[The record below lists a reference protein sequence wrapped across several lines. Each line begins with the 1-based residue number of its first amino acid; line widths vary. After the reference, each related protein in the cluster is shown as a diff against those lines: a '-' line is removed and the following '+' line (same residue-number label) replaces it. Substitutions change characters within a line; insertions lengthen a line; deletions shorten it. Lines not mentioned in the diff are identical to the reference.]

1 MIPKEI
7 ALQLTQV
14 KEKVKTYSFIQRS
27 LAVYERRDEVDE
39 IKEILENVNSEISV
53 LTKKT
58 DNILVDGLI
67 SKFEIDS
74 WVEGLKIKTDFHELN
89 PRLVFEEEQLELE
102 RQKKIT
108 EEKTKQ
114 ELEEFNQELKTE
126 RLKEY
131 QDLCFNGP
139 DDFYK
144 IRRLINKGF
153 DIAQEGRIYD
163 LSTLISRG
171 RSLEFISF
179 LIEAGMKINEEEK
192 QNLQYRIN
200 IEQIRAKNVIEE
212 YQKKLKKR
220 RDDEFKTIWYYGP
233 DDIDKVQQ
241 LLINGLDI
249 FQVDESP
256 SIKYLIARGR
266 GIKFIKFLISAG
278 LKITIQD
285 FEFCLKNNSIYNSP
299 EFVNFILS
307 AKNIDQKT
315 IVMAKA
321 ALKQKEEDD
330 HAEKLAW
337 ELTSKVSLK
346 QKEED
351 ERILLEQESILSKL
365 KELTQGKYNSFY
377 KLLKD
382 GNINEIEHVFSFCLF
397 DINHRIKENE
407 SEVTHSILSIFETR
421 GIEFIQMLVDSGY
434 LVTKE
439 DIDHYYNTEYSKL
452 YYLNCKEFPYFN
464 QIINILISAKNIEKE
479 AVDKVK
485 EIRMEEERIRQKH
498 VEIEKNN
505 KIKVQTQRIDE
516 FRKMCEYGQ
525 ENIFKL
531 KGLINEGLDI
541 VKIADFDCLMS
552 CMEHR
557 KRNDF
562 VLFLVDSG
570 ILVTNKHIKYCNANT
585 KYFTDPLSLINIL
598 ENAKNIDSKALEDIL
613 KRKKEIVILFI
624 FFTCICIISLFMP
637 QILNRETNNFFYIF
651 IGIITI
657 LSLLLSISFIVEL
670 RKKLKITSTIYL
682 HGNQLPRRKQT
693 EYEIPNAQGIIGLT
707 GSVKEF
713 NHKEIKEKKMIL
725 WMVVTLISISI
736 IALIYIYFEEVIV
749 FLKAMLIIIIVF
761 ALFAWRYS
769 PTKRR

>member
-285 FEFCLKNNSIYNSP
+285 FEFCIKSNSIYNSP

-337 ELTSKVSLK
+337 ELTSKAALKQKEEDDHAEKLAWELTSKAALK

-351 ERILLEQESILSKL
+351 ERILLEQENILSKL

-382 GNINEIEHVFSFCLF
+382 GDIKEIEHVFSFGLF

-439 DIDHYYNTEYSKL
+439 DIDHYNNTEYSKL
-452 YYLNCKEFPYFN
+452 YYLNCK
-464 QIINILISAKNIEKE
+464 
-479 AVDKVK
+479 
-485 EIRMEEERIRQKH
+485 
-498 VEIEKNN
+498 
-505 KIKVQTQRIDE
+505 
-516 FRKMCEYGQ
+516 
-525 ENIFKL
+525 
-531 KGLINEGLDI
+531 
-541 VKIADFDCLMS
+541 
-552 CMEHR
+552 
-557 KRNDF
+557 
-562 VLFLVDSG
+562 
-570 ILVTNKHIKYCNANT
+570 
-585 KYFTDPLSLINIL
+585 
-598 ENAKNIDSKALEDIL
+598 
-613 KRKKEIVILFI
+613 
-624 FFTCICIISLFMP
+624 
-637 QILNRETNNFFYIF
+637 
-651 IGIITI
+651 
-657 LSLLLSISFIVEL
+657 
-670 RKKLKITSTIYL
+670 
-682 HGNQLPRRKQT
+682 
-693 EYEIPNAQGIIGLT
+693 
-707 GSVKEF
+707 
-713 NHKEIKEKKMIL
+713 
-725 WMVVTLISISI
+725 
-736 IALIYIYFEEVIV
+736 
-749 FLKAMLIIIIVF
+749 
-761 ALFAWRYS
+761 
-769 PTKRR
+769 